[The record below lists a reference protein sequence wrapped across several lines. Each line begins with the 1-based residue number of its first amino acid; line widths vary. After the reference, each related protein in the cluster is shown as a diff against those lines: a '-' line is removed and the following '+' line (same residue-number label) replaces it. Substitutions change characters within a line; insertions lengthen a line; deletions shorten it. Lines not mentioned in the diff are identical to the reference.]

1 MYNCRRRREAGGG
14 TVKAKAFFHVAL
26 EDHPDAW
33 TPDDIEFARRE
44 ANATP
49 RRDLPFSP
57 TPGRLF
63 ERREPITHAERE
75 EFLRCYYGHENDA
88 RRELGI
94 FEGIELSHQQ
104 QSRVDSIALS
114 KALLEK
120 ACLQFR
126 RRRRT
131 PTIVAPK
138 VDRTS

>member
-1 MYNCRRRREAGGG
+1 VK
-14 TVKAKAFFHVAL
+14 VKAVLQAAL
-26 EDHPDAW
+26 EDCPEAR
-33 TPDDIEFARRE
+33 TCDDIEFAKCQ
-44 ANATP
+44 ANGTP

-57 TPGRLF
+57 TPDWLF
-63 ERREPITHAERE
+63 ERRDPITDAERE
-75 EFLRCYYGHENDA
+75 EFLRCYYGHESDA